1 MADNIP
7 VKVSLRLQTIARE
20 IDRLLA
26 EAADGKQL
34 FSLLVWVPGEV
45 QYVSNAERQ
54 DVARAM
60 EELLGKWRAGLPDT
74 PAHRRH

>member
-7 VKVSLRLQTIARE
+7 VKVSLRLQAIARE
-20 IDRLLA
+20 VDRLLT

-34 FSLLVWVPGEV
+34 FSLLVWVPGQV

-54 DVARAM
+54 DVAKAM
-60 EELLGKWRAGLPDT
+60 EELLGKWRSDLPDT
-74 PAHRRH
+74 PVHLNN